1 MWQHMFFGAN
11 MIWNVLKFRALHY
24 FITRGILLL
33 LVNFRIWNLDREK
46 RDYTQ
51 TKTFDLTKPGLCGQD
66 MHFIR
71 KNRKNETFLSV
82 IFHHRGAV
90 IEIQD
95 CHMESQLLKCM
106 SIGLVTRSYVLWIIK
121 IELWQP
127 RYVFFVSRTCSCCTN
142 IEKVNCL

>member
-71 KNRKNETFLSV
+71 KNRKKWDISECHISSQRGCHRDTGLSHGV
-82 IFHHRGAV
+82 TTIEMHVHGTCTQVLRTLNNKNRALTAKICIF
-90 IEIQD
+90 
-95 CHMESQLLKCM
+95 CLKNM
-106 SIGLVTRSYVLWIIK
+106 FMLH
-121 IELWQP
+121 
-127 RYVFFVSRTCSCCTN
+127 
-142 IEKVNCL
+142 